1 MILALLLLGSLDFT
15 DISGVKVSCLENLRG
30 KSGRAR
36 IEIVVGSGALHEL
49 EDARGVAHLL
59 EHLLMRPLGF
69 DDGNAATSWD
79 YTSYFRDVR
88 AAELSTAAVDLVRAV
103 GALELNEFEVER
115 SVVIAEMELRGSRE
129 GRGSDPIFGGTI
141 LARDP
146 GGTEES
152 VRGLEK
158 SDAEAF
164 HRRHYVRGNI
174 AVFARGAVSCEE
186 LEQALA
192 PELAKIPGGEV
203 IGVPRVTE
211 KERGA
216 RSLPHGAGGGL
227 WMGGFYWFDASIE
240 EEMAMRVVAKHLE
253 QRALDEL
260 RKTQGL
266 TYSPTAEVVRLGGG
280 GQLTLRVTTSGRDS
294 VVATWYE
301 DQVAALRKSEKPA
314 EDMKRASAVVAD
326 LIENDVVRFG
336 LAGMRSEQAPDR
348 ALASL
353 DDARLKP
360 ILAKMLAPERAFA
373 TSTPSRNIGSI
384 VVLALFGLA
393 VVVAVVLAARSFLGR

>member
-1 MILALLLLGSLDFT
+1 M
-15 DISGVKVSCLENLRG
+15 
-30 KSGRAR
+30 
-36 IEIVVGSGALHEL
+36 
-49 EDARGVAHLL
+49 
-59 EHLLMRPLGF
+59 
-69 DDGNAATSWD
+69 
-79 YTSYFRDVR
+79 
-88 AAELSTAAVDLVRAV
+88 
-103 GALELNEFEVER
+103 
-115 SVVIAEMELRGSRE
+115 
-129 GRGSDPIFGGTI
+129 
-141 LARDP
+141 
-146 GGTEES
+146 
-152 VRGLEK
+152 
-158 SDAEAF
+158 
-164 HRRHYVRGNI
+164 
-174 AVFARGAVSCEE
+174 
-186 LEQALA
+186 
-192 PELAKIPGGEV
+192 
-203 IGVPRVTE
+203 
-211 KERGA
+211 
-216 RSLPHGAGGGL
+216 
-227 WMGGFYWFDASIE
+227 
-240 EEMAMRVVAKHLE
+240 
-253 QRALDEL
+253 
-260 RKTQGL
+260 
-266 TYSPTAEVVRLGGG
+266 VRLGGG